1 MIKVDISNIDQLR
14 KQFDPEKVDKAF
26 WSALKRTTAKTK
38 TQVSK
43 EIRKIYAIKA
53 GDVNK
58 HVRSYR
64 AQDSYV
70 IDYSG
75 SPISLRKFGAK
86 TRTVSTA
93 RGVRKGVS
101 VKVKKTKRRDL
112 VKSGFQISSQ
122 KPSPIFKRTGKPSA
136 GDPSREAIAKL
147 FSLSVPQMVN
157 DSVAAKTFDF
167 IQEEAND
174 QFYRAFKFF
183 INR

>member
-1 MIKVDISNIDQLR
+1 MIKVDISNLEQLR
-14 KQFDPEKVDKAF
+14 KQFDPVKVDKAF

-75 SPISLRKFGAK
+75 APIPLHKFRPTA
-86 TRTVSTA
+86 RTVTTA
-93 RGVRKGVS
+93 RGVRKAVS
-101 VKVKKTKRRDL
+101 VKVKKTKRRGI
-112 VKSGFQISSQ
+112 VKGGFQPP
-122 KPSPIFKRTGKPSA
+122 KFGGPIFKRTGKPSA
-136 GDPSREAIAKL
+136 GDPSREAIAKM
-147 FSLSVPQMVN
+147 FTLSVPQMVN

-167 IQEEAND
+167 IQDEAND